1 MIAYLDMTSGIS
13 GDMFLGCLVDA
24 GWPLDALRETIEALH
39 WGETFER
46 SAWSV
51 EQYDVMKG
59 ALRATRV
66 VVNATEAGQ
75 PHRHLSD
82 IRALLH
88 GSRLPSTVIQDAIA
102 VFTRLAQA
110 EGAVHGESAEQVH
123 FHEVGALDSII
134 DIVGVCAGLHALGL
148 QQLYAG
154 PFPLGGG
161 FTWSQHGKIPLP
173 APATLQLLAH
183 SHAPIQAAPGPG
195 ELVTPTGAALVT
207 HFVANRWQ
215 QPDMRLH
222 QVAIG
227 AGQKEFEWPNIARLW
242 LGELLKS
249 SKPCVSTPHHEH
261 KHHHEHEHDTHEH
274 EHDTHEHE
282 HKHDTHEHEHKHE
295 HHTHEDEHE
304 HDNKTKD
311 KSPLPPRVMSLLET
325 NIDDMNPELYAAIAQ
340 KLFAQGARDVW
351 WTPIQMKKNRPA
363 ITFSVLA
370 LQEDETKLADLLL
383 RESTTL
389 GLRVH
394 HIGRYEAQRRMEQV
408 ETPFGMIPIKLKLV
422 NDEVLGAVP
431 EFDACKEAANT
442 HNVSTRQVYE
452 AAAACAWGKFF
463 QKSSN
468 T

>member
-51 EQYDVMKG
+51 EQHNVMKG

-66 VVNATEAGQ
+66 VVNATEVGQ

-82 IRALLH
+82 IRTLLH
-88 GSRLPSTVIQDAIA
+88 GSALPKRVIQDAIA

-154 PFPLGGG
+154 AFPLGGG

-227 AGQKEFEWPNIARLW
+227 AGHKEFEWPNIARLW
-242 LGELLKS
+242 LGEPLTKTNSKTHAS
-249 SKPCVSTPHHEH
+249 SQHHA
-261 KHHHEHEHDTHEH
+261 
-274 EHDTHEHE
+274 
-282 HKHDTHEHEHKHE
+282 HKHE
-295 HHTHEDEHE
+295 HHAHEHE
-304 HDNKTKD
+304 HRSNDFSRFLPPMTKEVTTNEPPP
-311 KSPLPPRVMSLLET
+311 SLPRVMSLLET
-325 NIDDMNPELYAAIAQ
+325 NIDDMNPELYAVIAQ
-340 KLFAQGARDVW
+340 KLFTQGARDVW

-370 LQEDETKLADLLL
+370 LQEDEAKLANLLL

-394 HIGRYEAQRRMEQV
+394 HIGRYEAQRRMRPV
-408 ETPFGMIPIKLKLV
+408 ETPFGTIPIKLKLI
-422 NDEVLGAVP
+422 NDEVLGAMP
-431 EFDACKEAANT
+431 EFDACKEAAKV
-442 HNVSTRQVYE
+442 HNISTREVYE
-452 AAAACAWGKFF
+452 AAVACAWGKFV
-463 QKSSN
+463 QERVEKVKC
-468 T
+468 